1 MHDPPS
7 PRAWS
12 PMTPDAHRRAADLL
26 DGVPV
31 PMLAVDGKAR
41 TIGAN
46 RAAVALFGGADLLNR
61 PFVTVL
67 RHPAVVAAVEWVLDP
82 DRHPAPLFDPLL
94 PAPVEGV
101 ATLNAV
107 IGADGRDI
115 AAEITVARLPSV
127 LGRGATIAV
136 LDRSEADEAEQMRR
150 DFVANVSHELK
161 TPLTAMIGFI
171 ETLRGPARDDA
182 KARDRFLDIMERE
195 AARMNRLVS
204 DLLSLSRVQAEERR
218 RPAGHVDLPLLLR
231 GVLATLDNAARAAGV
246 GVETQ
251 GIGGSQRVPGDP
263 DQLVQVFQN
272 LIENA
277 LKYGG
282 SGGYLG
288 VAMRRIDHEPTLR
301 GPAWAV
307 EIRDKGEG
315 IEGMHLPRLTERFY
329 RVDTHRSRAQ
339 GGTGLGL
346 AIVKHIVNR
355 HRGRLRIDSAKGH
368 GSTFTVILP
377 ETASRG

>member
-1 MHDPPS
+1 MS
-7 PRAWS
+7 Q
-12 PMTPDAHRRAADLL
+12 DAQRRASDLL
-26 DGVPV
+26 EGVPV

-46 RAAVALFGGADLLNR
+46 RAAVALFGGGDLLNR
-61 PFVTVL
+61 PFVTIL
-67 RHPAVVAAVEWVLDP
+67 RHPAVVAAVDWVLEP
-82 DRHPAPLFDPLL
+82 DRHPAPTPDPSL
-94 PAPVEGV
+94 PVPTDGV
-101 ATLNAV
+101 AILNAV
-107 IGADGRDI
+107 IVADGRDI
-115 AAEITVARLPSV
+115 AAEITVARLPSP

-136 LDRSEADEAEQMRR
+136 LDRSETEEAEQMRR

-218 RPAGHVDLPLLLR
+218 RPSAQVDLPLLLR
-231 GVLATLDNAARAAGV
+231 GVLATMDNAARAAGIT
-246 GVETQ
+246 VETD
-251 GIGGSQRVPGDP
+251 GLAGSQRVPGDP

-277 LKYGG
+277 LKYGA

-288 VAMRRIDHEPTLR
+288 VSLRRIDHEPLLR

-307 EIRDKGEG
+307 EIRDRGEG

-355 HRGRLRIDSAKGH
+355 HRGRLRIDSTRGQ

-377 ETASRG
+377 ESASRG

>member
-1 MHDPPS
+1 MQD
-7 PRAWS
+7 W
-12 PMTPDAHRRAADLL
+12 HRRASDLL
-26 DGVPV
+26 EGVPL
-31 PMLAVDGKAR
+31 PMLAVDGSAR
-41 TIGAN
+41 ILGAN
-46 RAAVALFGGADLLNR
+46 RAAVGLFGGDLMGR
-61 PFVTVL
+61 PFVTVV
-67 RHPAVVAAVEWVLDP
+67 RHPGVVAAVDWVLDP
-82 DRHPAPLFDPLL
+82 DRYPAPPPDPSV
-94 PAPVEGV
+94 PAPVMGV
-101 ATLNAV
+101 ARLNAV
-107 IGADGRDI
+107 IVADGRDI
-115 AAEITVARLPSV
+115 AADITVARLPSF

-136 LDRSEADEAEQMRR
+136 LDRSVTEEAEQVRR

-218 RPAGHVDLPLLLR
+218 RPSDRVDLPMLLR
-231 GVLATLDNAARAAGV
+231 GVLATMDQAARANGIV
-246 GVETQ
+246 VETG
-251 GIGGSQRVPGDP
+251 GIAGSQRVPGDP

-277 LKYGG
+277 LKYGA

-288 VAMRRIDHEPTLR
+288 VFLRRIDHEPLLR

-307 EIRDKGEG
+307 EIRDKGDG

-355 HRGRLRIDSAKGH
+355 HRGRLRIESARGQ

-377 ETASRG
+377 ESASRG

>member
-1 MHDPPS
+1 
-7 PRAWS
+7 
-12 PMTPDAHRRAADLL
+12 MTTVQRVASDLL

-31 PMLAVDGKAR
+31 PMLAVDGRAR
-41 TIGAN
+41 TIAAN
-46 RAAVALFGGADLLNR
+46 AAAAALFGGDLLNR

-67 RHPAVVAAVEWVLDP
+67 RHPAVVTAVEWVLDP
-82 DRHPAPLFDPLL
+82 DRHPVPPADPLL
-94 PAPVEGV
+94 PAPSPGV
-101 ATLNAV
+101 VRLGAV

-115 AAEITVARLPSV
+115 TAEITVARLPLA

-136 LDRSEADEAEQMRR
+136 LDRSEAEEAEQMRR
-150 DFVANVSHELK
+150 DFVTNVSHELK

-204 DLLSLSRVQAEERR
+204 DLLSLGRVQAEERR
-218 RPAGHVDLPLLLR
+218 RPAGQVDLPLLLR
-231 GVLATLDNAARAAGV
+231 RVLATMDQAARAAGV
-246 GVETQ
+246 TVETRA
-251 GIGGSQRVPGDP
+251 IDGSQRIPGDS

-277 LKYGG
+277 IKYGG
-282 SGGYLG
+282 SGGHLG
-288 VAMRRIDHEPTLR
+288 VSLRRIDHEPLLR

-329 RVDTHRSRAQ
+329 RVDAHRSRAQ

-355 HRGRLRIDSAKGH
+355 HRGRLRIDSARGQ
-368 GSTFTVILP
+368 GSAFTVILP
-377 ETASRG
+377 EGAGRG

>member
-1 MHDPPS
+1 MTAT
-7 PRAWS
+7 PRLTS
-12 PMTPDAHRRAADLL
+12 DLL

-31 PMLAVDGKAR
+31 PMLAVDGRAR
-41 TIGAN
+41 TVAAN
-46 RAAVALFGGADLLNR
+46 PAAEALFGGDLVNR

-67 RHPAVVAAVEWVLDP
+67 RHPAVVAAVDWVLDP
-82 DRHPAPLFDPLL
+82 DRHPAPPTDPLF
-94 PAPVEGV
+94 PPVAPGV
-101 ATLNAV
+101 ARLGAV

-115 AAEITVARLPSV
+115 AADITVARLPLA
-127 LGRGATIAV
+127 LGHGATIAV
-136 LDRSEADEAEQMRR
+136 LDRSEAEEAEQMRR

-182 KARDRFLDIMERE
+182 RARDRFLDIMERE

-204 DLLSLSRVQAEERR
+204 DLLSLSRVQADERR
-218 RPAGHVDLPLLLR
+218 RPNGRVDLALLLR
-231 GVLATLDNAARAAGV
+231 GVLATMDNAARAAGV
-246 GVETQ
+246 RVETEN
-251 GIGGSQRVPGDP
+251 IVGGQPVPGDA

-277 LKYGG
+277 LKYGS

-288 VAMRRIDHEPTLR
+288 VALRRIAHEPLLR

-307 EIRDKGEG
+307 EIRDRGEG

-355 HRGRLRIDSAKGH
+355 HRGRLRIDSVKGQ

-377 ETASRG
+377 EGAGRG